1 MKTVELCEHS
11 VSSLCSAGYY
21 DTYRYRYEYI
31 DFTSR
36 DEKGQQHIIAKR
48 YRLIDVA
55 VVTTIRLSLSKSI
68 GDYSQLFSTKGVD
81 KQIRI

>member
-1 MKTVELCEHS
+1 MKTVQLCGHS

-31 DFTSR
+31 DFTSIN
-36 DEKGQQHIIAKR
+36 EKGQQHIIAKR

-55 VVTTIRLSLSKSI
+55 RR
-68 GDYSQLFSTKGVD
+68 DYDTFELVK
-81 KQIRI
+81 IYW

>member
-1 MKTVELCEHS
+1 MKTVQLCERS
-11 VSSLCSAGYY
+11 ASRLCSAGYY

-48 YRLIDVA
+48 YRLIDIA
-55 VVTTIRLSLSKSI
+55 RR
-68 GDYSQLFSTKGVD
+68 DYDTFELVK
-81 KQIRI
+81 IYW

>member
-1 MKTVELCEHS
+1 MNTVELCEHS
-11 VSSLCSAGYY
+11 ISSLCSAGYY

-36 DEKGQQHIIAKR
+36 NEKGQQHIIAKR

-55 VVTTIRLSLSKSI
+55 RHDYDTYEVVKI
-68 GDYSQLFSTKGVD
+68 YW
-81 KQIRI
+81 